1 MSCGGRSVKRL
12 YEKNVKGYV
21 YTIGGGPGHKMQL
34 PKDERRGR
42 ACPPSRVWSVG
53 FSLARRALRRRAP
66 PRPSPRLTL
75 RRPPPLSFPS
85 LAVGLKQPYLVFQLM
100 VPPGQHVSLEVG
112 FSDQDGTRR
121 RLQISSSFVDVK
133 PSALHCQVPLPA
145 ALAPPGRWTN
155 LVLHVPALAAVLF
168 AAQGVECRAVESVAV
183 GASCR
188 LRKIFTL
195 RAPPRESGTGPRRLA
210 RQGSK
215 PHAPRRTH
223 PPRVRFPPGG
233 GTTNHGGGPRGPRG
247 ARGARRDGVG
257 TMSYRD
263 GVVETRVSRKPRGPG
278 PVSSSGPRSTRSS
291 RAILAGSNSIAHVGA

>member
-1 MSCGGRSVKRL
+1 MSAEDVRVH
-12 YEKNVKGYV
+12 
-21 YTIGGGPGHKMQL
+21 P
-34 PKDERRGR
+34 R
-42 ACPPSRVWSVG
+42 ACGPSV
-53 FSLARRALRRRAP
+53 SLSRDARFVDALP

-195 RAPPRESGTGPRRLA
+195 RAPPREIPEPDPAASR
-210 RQGSK
+210 
-215 PHAPRRTH
+215 
-223 PPRVRFPPGG
+223 
-233 GTTNHGGGPRGPRG
+233 
-247 ARGARRDGVG
+247 ARGASLTLLAEPIHRVCDFLPGVERRTTVVDPAALAAHGALGGMASGRCHTG
-257 TMSYRD
+257 TASSKRA
-263 GVVETRVSRKPRGPG
+263 SRGSPGGPG